1 MEIYTP
7 EQNNVENQNEPEK
20 QNNQKRTFA
29 ISDLNET
36 TPLWKKIVFFAVGF
50 LGLQLIA
57 LIVQI
62 IIMTTKL
69 FDRSTMNFTILGSTL
84 VNFITYVI
92 ICGILVLICFL
103 GKDGA
108 AKKIYTPFKKKET
121 YTWGA
126 IGFGLVLAINIF
138 FSLIYNFLPDF
149 EQNANQMG
157 INEMLNAYPFLVFIM
172 TAIMAP
178 IVEEITYRAGLCDLI
193 GKKNRWLGIILS
205 AVLFGLIHFD
215 FSPILSLIAPSKGY
229 YESAG
234 QFVEYTAEQLA
245 KIKEVNLHA
254 LFMELEN
261 LPVYICSGIALAFV
275 YCKTGNLS
283 TSMFAHCLVNS
294 YSFLSFIANKAM
306 QNGGSDSIT
315 SAFRIFFR

>member
-92 ICGILVLICFL
+92 ICG
-103 GKDGA
+103 
-108 AKKIYTPFKKKET
+108 
-121 YTWGA
+121 
-126 IGFGLVLAINIF
+126 
-138 FSLIYNFLPDF
+138 
-149 EQNANQMG
+149 M
-157 INEMLNAYPFLVFIM
+157 
-172 TAIMAP
+172 
-178 IVEEITYRAGLCDLI
+178 
-193 GKKNRWLGIILS
+193 
-205 AVLFGLIHFD
+205 AVLNFWYNNR
-215 FSPILSLIAPSKGY
+215 PAR
-229 YESAG
+229 
-234 QFVEYTAEQLA
+234 
-245 KIKEVNLHA
+245 
-254 LFMELEN
+254 
-261 LPVYICSGIALAFV
+261 
-275 YCKTGNLS
+275 GNS
-283 TSMFAHCLVNS
+283 
-294 YSFLSFIANKAM
+294 
-306 QNGGSDSIT
+306 
-315 SAFRIFFR
+315 